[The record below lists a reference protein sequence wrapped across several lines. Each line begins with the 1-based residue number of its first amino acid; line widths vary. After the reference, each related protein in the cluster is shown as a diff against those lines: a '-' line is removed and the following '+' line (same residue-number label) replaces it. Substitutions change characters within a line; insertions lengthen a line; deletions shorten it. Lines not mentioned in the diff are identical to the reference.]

1 MDIHALPPWIDVNAP
16 NGFDVRR
23 SILLTL
29 GYTIDECHAVIKE
42 TSPFDECWE
51 ELKELRCEESDK
63 ILKTSMKM
71 FKEHWE
77 AYCKWREKDERDRYI
92 HKRKWGK
99 LYQPSKFR
107 PTQLPLGKY

>member
-1 MDIHALPPWIDVNAP
+1 MNIHALPPWIDANAP
-16 NGFDVRR
+16 NGFDLQR

-42 TSPFDECWE
+42 TGPFDEGWKG
-51 ELKELRCEESDK
+51 LKELRSEESDK
-63 ILKTSMKM
+63 ILKTSMKN

-77 AYCKWREKDERDRYI
+77 DYRKWREKDERDRYI